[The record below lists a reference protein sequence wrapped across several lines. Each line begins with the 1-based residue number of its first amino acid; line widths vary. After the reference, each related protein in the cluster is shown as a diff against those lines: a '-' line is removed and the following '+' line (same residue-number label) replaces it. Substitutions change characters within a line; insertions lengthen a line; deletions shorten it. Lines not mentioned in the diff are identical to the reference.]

1 VWRLKGHI
9 DSLGHRARVFDPNCC
24 AGPPEAALRR
34 LLEERH
40 WDVIGVSTTGMTL
53 QYDVALAHLA
63 AQASPNSL
71 LVAGGMEATFQPE
84 LLYRLGPF
92 HLVMLG
98 EGEKPMR
105 ELLLRLMSGAAL
117 AGIAGTAVPLESG
130 GVQRLHAPAQSYA
143 ELREAIRRTP
153 YAEMPYEA
161 YWRRLEDAYRVRRLP
176 YKAEREARLAEIR
189 SVRLITLNYCPMA
202 CSFCS
207 STNFLHEAQGSV
219 AKIARL
225 AAADCVEMLEKIVAA
240 QPEVRTVIFQ
250 DDIFVF
256 TNDKRLTELCEAIVL
271 AKAQAR
277 LPRELQFISTNR
289 IDAMTPERLASM
301 KRAGFRVVG
310 FGVESFSQ
318 RVLHEFNKSQIY
330 PHIQPMLR
338 AALDVGLRPFLDLIM
353 CSPRSGVADI
363 AETVRKAYCWV
374 MAGCEIGLYPY
385 VVPFSGA
392 QMASDP
398 KLHPHVVTARRQIAG
413 TAITWEQPVHIMPL
427 DAAARGVMAS
437 IVASYESRLA
447 KVTDGGRHLPS
458 RARSLLWIATAIP
471 WLVSAGECMPDAQA
485 VEAKLLTELGE
496 PQPLTLMGAPA

>member
-1 VWRLKGHI
+1 
-9 DSLGHRARVFDPNCC
+9 
-24 AGPPEAALRR
+24 
-34 LLEERH
+34 
-40 WDVIGVSTTGMTL
+40 
-53 QYDVALAHLA
+53 
-63 AQASPNSL
+63 
-71 LVAGGMEATFQPE
+71 
-84 LLYRLGPF
+84 
-92 HLVMLG
+92 
-98 EGEKPMR
+98 
-105 ELLLRLMSGAAL
+105 
-117 AGIAGTAVPLESG
+117 
-130 GVQRLHAPAQSYA
+130 
-143 ELREAIRRTP
+143 
-153 YAEMPYEA
+153 
-161 YWRRLEDAYRVRRLP
+161 VRRLP